1 MSLTGNFVLI
11 LLALLTIAA
20 VAAVVRYWSRFA
32 GRGFKSLAA
41 RAGAI
46 AGVQLMLL
54 LTVCA
59 AANDYYGFYSSW
71 GQLAGLASG
80 DLGGSGMAPLG
91 GGQTSS
97 TVTVQSVSGLQ
108 MPNGDDP
115 QKVGKLQY
123 TTIHGQRT
131 GLSAT
136 AIIYLPPQYFQA
148 AYKDTDFPAAI
159 VSTGYPGDV
168 TKLVSLLRY
177 PSRLATGIAL
187 GTDKPMVLV
196 MMSPMIVA
204 PRDTECTDV
213 PGKGEPQAESFWAD
227 DVPNAVEHQY
237 RVTDQARGWGLIGD
251 STGGYCALKVAM
263 MNSDKFGSAVSLSG
277 YFDALEDSTTDDL
290 YGGSQAYR
298 NENDLMWRI
307 ENLPSPPISVLLTTS
322 KSGEDDYKSTLAFA
336 KDAKAPMKVS
346 TLIRADGGHNFS
358 TWNAEIAPAM
368 QWLSNQLN

>member
-1 MSLTGNFVLI
+1 MSLTGNLVLI

-20 VAAVVRYWSRFA
+20 VAVVVRYWSRFA
-32 GRGFKSLAA
+32 GRGFKALAA

-54 LTVCA
+54 LTVSA

-80 DLGGSGMAPLG
+80 DLGGSGVAALG
-91 GGQTSS
+91 NGQTSS
-97 TVTVQSVSGLQ
+97 TITVQSSGGLQ

-115 QKVGKLQY
+115 QKVGELQY

-148 AYKDTDFPAAI
+148 AYKDAEFPAAI

-187 GTDKPMVLV
+187 GTDKPIVLV

-213 PGKGEPQAESFWAD
+213 PDGGPQAETFWAD
-227 DVPNAVEHQY
+227 DVPNAVEHRY

-251 STGGYCALKVAM
+251 STGGYCALKIAM
-263 MNSDKFGSAVSLSG
+263 MNSDRFGSAVSLSG
-277 YFDALEDSTTDDL
+277 YFSALQDGTTGDL
-290 YGGSQAYR
+290 YGDSQAFR
-298 NENDLMWRI
+298 NSNDLMWRI
-307 ENLPSPPISVLLTTS
+307 QNLPSPPISVLLTTS
-322 KSGEDDYKSTLAFA
+322 KAGEDDYKSTLEFA
-336 KDAKAPMKVS
+336 HDAKAPMKVS
-346 TLIRADGGHNFS
+346 TLIRAEGGHNFS
-358 TWNAEIAPAM
+358 TWDAEVAPAM
-368 QWLSNQLN
+368 QWLSNELN

>member
-1 MSLTGNFVLI
+1 MSLTGNFVLV

-20 VAAVVRYWSRFA
+20 VAVVVRYWSRFA
-32 GRGFKSLAA
+32 NRGFKSLAG

-80 DLGGSGMAPLG
+80 DLGGSGAAALG
-91 GGQTSS
+91 NGQTSS
-97 TVTVQSVSGLQ
+97 TVTVQSTGGLQ
-108 MPNGDDP
+108 MPNGSDP
-115 QKVGKLQY
+115 QKVGELQY

-213 PGKGEPQAESFWAD
+213 PGGGPQAESFWAD

-237 RVTDQARGWGLIGD
+237 RVTGQARGWGLIGD

-263 MNSDKFGSAVSLSG
+263 MNSDKFGAAVSLSG
-277 YFDALEDSTTDDL
+277 YFDALEDGTTGDL
-290 YGGSQAYR
+290 YGGSQSYR
-298 NENDLMWRI
+298 NANDLMWRI

-322 KSGEDDYKSTLAFA
+322 KSGEDDYHSTLDFA

-368 QWLSNQLN
+368 QWLSNQLD